1 MNRYNQGLISDFF
14 EFFRRPW
21 AVALFHDRLHPFLLE
36 LSSIVRD
43 NPEAESSMLEDLVI
57 NLAKLNTT
65 RLQIDDETEAEDVKA
80 QEESVLHDLRSA
92 INTTKM
98 QKLIKDRLMD
108 YLTFNS
114 YHLPMYARA
123 GSW

>member
-1 MNRYNQGLISDFF
+1 MHTHTCTRARTHMHIHMRTHMHIHTQPI
-14 EFFRRPW
+14 RPSFPPSP
-21 AVALFHDRLHPFLLE
+21 LTPLPSTDQ
-36 LSSIVRD
+36 
-43 NPEAESSMLEDLVI
+43 
-57 NLAKLNTT
+57 